1 MASST
6 NKRDVI
12 AGFSAGGVAVL
23 TYIICVFLVDLSVV
37 TSLLPAVLAGAGV
50 MFLVPGTTFTRRTT
64 PNDQEAAA
72 IKGAHAKVKSLQGY
86 AAQIPAQHAVARGI
100 VEEIAAEA
108 NRILVAIESDWNKF
122 QAAEPFL
129 NQYLVPIDSWLS
141 RYVLLTTRGIE
152 SAKDF
157 LASAERKALP
167 DIKAQLTDL
176 YEKLHIN
183 DVAQF
188 LAGSMGGMSFP
199 NIDLK
204 SEETSS

>member
-1 MASST
+1 MAST
-6 NKRDVI
+6 NKRDVV
-12 AGFSAGGVAVL
+12 AGLAAGGAAVL
-23 TYIICVFLVDLSVV
+23 SYVTCVFLVDLSVV
-37 TSLLPAVLAGAGV
+37 VSLIPAVLTGAGV
-50 MFLVPGTTFTRRTT
+50 IFLVPGTTFTQRTT
-64 PNDQEAAA
+64 MNEQEAAA
-72 IKGAHAKVKSLQGY
+72 IKAAHIKVKALQGY
-86 AAQIPAQHAVARGI
+86 ADQIPAQHAVAKRL
-100 VEEIAAEA
+100 VAEIGEEA

-167 DIKAQLTDL
+167 DIKTQLTDL

>member
-1 MASST
+1 MAST
-6 NKRDVI
+6 NKRDVV
-12 AGFSAGGVAVL
+12 AGLAAGGAAVL
-23 TYIICVFLVDLSVV
+23 SYGTCVFLVDLSVV
-37 TSLLPAVLAGAGV
+37 VSLIPAVLTGAGV
-50 MFLVPGTTFTRRTT
+50 IFLVPGTTFTQRTT
-64 PNDQEAAA
+64 MNEQEAAA
-72 IKGAHAKVKSLQGY
+72 IKAAHVKVKALQGY
-86 AAQIPAQHAVARGI
+86 ADQIPAQHAAAKRLVA
-100 VEEIAAEA
+100 EIGEEA

-167 DIKAQLTDL
+167 DIKTQLTDL

>member
-1 MASST
+1 MANS
-6 NKRDVI
+6 NKRDVV
-12 AGFSAGGVAVL
+12 AGLAAGGVAVL
-23 TYIICVFLVDLSVV
+23 TYVTCVFLADFSVGV
-37 TSLLPAVLAGAGV
+37 SLLPAVLSGAGV
-50 MFLVPGTTFTRRTT
+50 LFLVPGTTFTQRTT
-64 PNDQEAAA
+64 MNEQEAAA
-72 IKGAHAKVKSLQGY
+72 VKAAQIKVKALQGY
-86 AAQIPAQHAVARGI
+86 ADQIPAQHAVAKRL
-100 VEEIAAEA
+100 VAEIGEEA

-141 RYVLLTTRGIE
+141 RYVLLTARGIE

-157 LASAERKALP
+157 IASAERKALP
-167 DIKAQLTDL
+167 DIKTQLTDL

-199 NIDLK
+199 NIELK
-204 SEETSS
+204 SEESA

>member
-1 MASST
+1 MAST
-6 NKRDVI
+6 NKRDVV
-12 AGFSAGGVAVL
+12 AGLAAGGAAVVSYV
-23 TYIICVFLVDLSVV
+23 TCVFLVDLSVV
-37 TSLLPAVLAGAGV
+37 VSLIPAVLTGAGV
-50 MFLVPGTTFTRRTT
+50 IFLVPGTTFTQRTT
-64 PNDQEAAA
+64 MNEQEAAA
-72 IKGAHAKVKSLQGY
+72 IKAAHVKVKALQGY
-86 AAQIPAQHAVARGI
+86 ADQIPAQHAVAKRL
-100 VEEIAAEA
+100 VAEIAEEA

-157 LASAERKALP
+157 IASAERKALP
-167 DIKAQLTDL
+167 DIKTQLTDL

-199 NIDLK
+199 NIELK

>member
-1 MASST
+1 MANT

-12 AGFSAGGVAVL
+12 AGLTAGGVAVL
-23 TYIICVFLVDLSVV
+23 TYVTCVFLVDLSVV
-37 TSLLPAVLAGAGV
+37 VSLIPAVLTGAGV
-50 MFLVPGTTFTRRTT
+50 MFLVPGTTFTQRTT
-64 PNDQEAAA
+64 MNEQEAAA
-72 IKGAHAKVKSLQGY
+72 VKAAHVKVKALQGY
-86 AAQIPAQHAVARGI
+86 ADQIPAQHVVAKRL
-100 VEEIAAEA
+100 VAEIAEEA
-108 NRILVAIESDWNKF
+108 NRILGAIESDWNKF

-129 NQYLVPIDSWLS
+129 NQYLVPIDSWMS

-157 LASAERKALP
+157 IASAERKALP
-167 DIKAQLTDL
+167 DIKTQLTDL

-199 NIDLK
+199 NIELK

>member
-1 MASST
+1 MAST
-6 NKRDVI
+6 NKRDVV
-12 AGFSAGGVAVL
+12 AGLAAGGAAVVSYV
-23 TYIICVFLVDLSVV
+23 TCVFLVDLSVV
-37 TSLLPAVLAGAGV
+37 VSLIPAVLTGAGV
-50 MFLVPGTTFTRRTT
+50 IFLVPGTTFTQRTT
-64 PNDQEAAA
+64 MNEQEAAA
-72 IKGAHAKVKSLQGY
+72 IKAAHVKVKALQGY
-86 AAQIPAQHAVARGI
+86 ADQIPAQHAVAKRLVAEIG
-100 VEEIAAEA
+100 EEAK
-108 NRILVAIESDWNKF
+108 RILVAIESDWNKF

-167 DIKAQLTDL
+167 DIKTQLTDL

>member
-1 MASST
+1 MAST
-6 NKRDVI
+6 NKRDVV
-12 AGFSAGGVAVL
+12 AGLAAGGAAVVSYV
-23 TYIICVFLVDLSVV
+23 TCVFLVDLSVV
-37 TSLLPAVLAGAGV
+37 VSLIPAVLTGAGV
-50 MFLVPGTTFTRRTT
+50 IFLVPGTTFTQRTT
-64 PNDQEAAA
+64 MNEQEAAA
-72 IKGAHAKVKSLQGY
+72 IKAAHVKVKALQGY
-86 AAQIPAQHAVARGI
+86 ADQIPAQHAVAKRL
-100 VEEIAAEA
+100 VAEIGEEA

-122 QAAEPFL
+122 QAAESFL

-157 LASAERKALP
+157 LASAERKTLP
-167 DIKAQLTDL
+167 DIKTQLTDL

>member
-1 MASST
+1 MAST
-6 NKRDVI
+6 NKRDVV
-12 AGFSAGGVAVL
+12 AGLVAGGVAVL
-23 TYIICVFLVDLSVV
+23 SYVTCVFLVDLSVV
-37 TSLLPAVLAGAGV
+37 VSLLPAVLTGASV
-50 MFLVPGTTFTRRTT
+50 MFLVPGTTFTQRTT
-64 PNDQEAAA
+64 MNEQEAAA
-72 IKGAHAKVKSLQGY
+72 IKAAHVKVKALQGY
-86 AAQIPAQHAVARGI
+86 ADQIPAQHAVAKRL
-100 VEEIAAEA
+100 VAEIGEEA

-157 LASAERKALP
+157 IASAERKALP
-167 DIKAQLTDL
+167 DIKTQLTDL

-199 NIDLK
+199 NIELK
-204 SEETSS
+204 SEESS